1 MASVALDYSKLD
13 PIVMNKIST
22 AKQKK
27 DAADQAFKAGQ
38 LQPAL
43 RSYHEALL
51 YLLGID
57 KNALKA
63 ITGKRSLEEEKQS
76 ERTEIDD
83 IIEKIY
89 ANMSA
94 CHLKGENWQRAL
106 ETANKALNKNE
117 NNYKAMFRKGKA
129 LGELGFFER
138 AEKVLEELKTK
149 NPSDAAD
156 VTAELSRLRAIDQ
169 AREKVNK
176 QKLKGFL
183 TRERPEKKAGLNVDS
198 SIEEIVSPGV
208 ASAAHA

>member
-1 MASVALDYSKLD
+1 MASVALDYSKLY